1 MDPCL
6 KKRKAVRKN
15 SRGGRVGEES
25 RAEGE
30 EYTHVCRL
38 IKIFNKDLA
47 KKNIRTV
54 ILFVFDVCFQVQK
67 LFFEIIIKQR

>member
-54 ILFVFDVCFQVQK
+54 ILFVFDVCFK
-67 LFFEIIIKQR
+67 YRNYFSRLL